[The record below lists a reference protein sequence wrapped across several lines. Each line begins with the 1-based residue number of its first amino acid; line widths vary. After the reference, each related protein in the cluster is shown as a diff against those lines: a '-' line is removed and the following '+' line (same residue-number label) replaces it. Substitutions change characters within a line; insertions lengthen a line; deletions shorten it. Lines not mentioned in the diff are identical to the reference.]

1 MDFALLQVGINSYPS
16 ATLRGCVNDCE
27 NLLRHFDAIKR
38 PPIRR
43 LALYDEAATRQNILD
58 HLQWLLRVP
67 APLLVFQYSGHGAR
81 VRDRNGDEPDKYDS
95 AICPVDFWDTGLI
108 LDDELGE
115 LYSSVDQSKRLVVL
129 SDSCHSGQSQ
139 RAITLKAKALFRM
152 DIPRFIHEDQI
163 PTKAA
168 ALARPVAGIK
178 LTTRKAFL
186 ETNERAVL
194 ISTSKE
200 TQTSADA
207 YVDKAWQGAGTA
219 SLLWAWK
226 ELGINANYWDVARV
240 ANTWLKKNSYS
251 QVLRVE
257 GQSETKGRPLFT

>member
-16 ATLRGCVNDCE
+16 APLRGCLNDCE
-27 NLLRHFDAIKR
+27 NLLQHFTAINR
-38 PPIRR
+38 PPRFR
-43 LALYDEAATRQNILD
+43 LSLYDADATRQNIIDNL
-58 HLQWLLRVP
+58 HWLFSSQ
-67 APLLVFQYSGHGAR
+67 APLLIFQYSGHGAR
-81 VRDRNGDEPDKYDS
+81 VRDRNGDETDKYDS

-115 LYSSVDQSKRLVVL
+115 LYSSVDQSKRLVVI
-129 SDSCHSGQSQ
+129 SDSCHSGKSQ
-139 RAITLKAKALFRM
+139 RAITLKAKAMFRM

-168 ALARPVAGIK
+168 ALARPLAGIK

-200 TQTSADA
+200 AQTSADT
-207 YVDKAWQGAGTA
+207 YVDKQWQGAGTA
-219 SLLWAWK
+219 SMLWAWNQ
-226 ELGINANYWDVARV
+226 LGMGANYWDVARL
-240 ANTWLKKNSYS
+240 ANSWLKKNGYS

-257 GQSETKGRPLFT
+257 GQSENKGRPLFT